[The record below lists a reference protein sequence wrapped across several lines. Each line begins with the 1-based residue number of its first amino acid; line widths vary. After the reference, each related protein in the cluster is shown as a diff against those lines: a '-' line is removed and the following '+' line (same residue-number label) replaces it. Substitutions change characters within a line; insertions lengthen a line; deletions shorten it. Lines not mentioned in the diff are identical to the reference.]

1 MTDLAP
7 NLTEIGEFLIALH
20 PDGPWSLFAF
30 YLERN
35 RRPTEAG
42 TFDTIG
48 DAIQFASLWNTRGYG
63 VYFSVNALRPGVN
76 KKASKAEIER
86 VSFLH
91 VDADPADDE
100 TSEAFKARALPEF
113 EAHNPEASL
122 VWDSGNG
129 LQALWRL
136 TPPGL
141 IVNGTGVI
149 SVVESRNIAL
159 AASLKAPRGTQN
171 IDRVLRLP
179 GTVNWPD
186 AHKRS
191 LGRVPVMSRLLRVTD
206 AVHDLGTFPPAAET
220 KKPYTKPN
228 HNGEVSNTTD
238 EDELTRTIRD
248 GGEDRHGES
257 RSEAVWW
264 VVNEMIRRG
273 YQDHKIRAV
282 ILDRDNGIS
291 AHVYDQADPDDYTTR
306 QVENAKAKIEYIC
319 ITDKKGREEPVACPE
334 NINIALAK
342 YGIGVR
348 YDQFADQVLIDGLA
362 DFGPLLEDPAMN
374 RLWMQL
380 PRWCKLSVTE
390 RMLETTLKDNA
401 RINAFHPV
409 LDYLADLEWD
419 GTHRVRHWLHK
430 YSGAADDKYTQ
441 MVGILMLIAAVRRV
455 RQPGAKF
462 DEMVVLRSDQGTNK
476 SSALAVM
483 AVREDWFS
491 DDMPL
496 QADPR
501 RVIESVRGK
510 WIVETAELS
519 GLKRGDINAIKA
531 FLSRTHDRAR
541 LVWDKLT
548 SQKPRQCI
556 FVGTTNDP
564 EYLKDLTGN
573 RRFWPVTVVGFDL
586 EALERDRDQLWA
598 EAAALEALGASI
610 RLPEKLWPIAAI
622 EQAKVTTQDPYR
634 DVLQDHL
641 GNKEGKISSESIW
654 TILDMRAGQ
663 RGQEQSRR
671 ISDAMRSLGWD
682 RANNARTVKIA
693 GKMVVGWVK
702 GEQPWR
708 PWQAYREQG
717 ECRIVDIDDQ
727 RFPAQWDVS
736 EDENED

>member
-1 MTDLAP
+1 VTDLAP
-7 NLTEIGEFLIALH
+7 NFEAIGEFLIALR
-20 PDGPWSLFAF
+20 PQGPWSLCAF
-30 YLERN
+30 YPERN
-35 RRPTEAG
+35 SRPTEAG
-42 TFDTIG
+42 TFNKID
-48 DAIQFASLWNTRGYG
+48 DAVQFAWEWNKRGYN
-63 VYFSVNALRPGVN
+63 VYFAVNTLRDGVN
-76 KKASKAEIER
+76 KKAKKTEIEQIN
-86 VSFLH
+86 FLH
-91 VDADPADDE
+91 VDADPADEE
-100 TSEAFKARALPEF
+100 TSEAFKARALPLF
-113 EAHNPEASL
+113 EGHNPEASL

-129 LQALWRL
+129 LQGLWRL
-136 TPPGL
+136 TEPGL
-141 IVNGTGVI
+141 LVNGTGVI

-159 AASLKAPRGTQN
+159 ATSLKAPRGTQN

-186 AHKRS
+186 AHKCT
-191 LGRVPVMSRLLRVTD
+191 LGRVPVMSRLLRATD

-220 KKPYTKPN
+220 TKPYTKPN
-228 HNGEVSNTTD
+228 RNGELSDTID
-238 EDELTRTIRD
+238 EDELARSIRD

-273 YQDHKIRAV
+273 YQDDKIRAV
-282 ILDRDNGIS
+282 ILDRDHGIS
-291 AHVYDQADPDDYTTR
+291 AHIYDQADPDDYTRR
-306 QVENAKAKIEYIC
+306 QVEQAKAKIEYIRTPDTRL
-319 ITDKKGREEPVACPE
+319 IACPE

-342 YGIGVR
+342 YGVRVR
-348 YDQFADQVLIDGLA
+348 YDRFADQLLIDGLA
-362 DFGPLLEDPAMN
+362 DFGPFLEDPAMN

-380 PRWCKLSVTE
+380 PRWCKLSVSE

-401 RINAFHPV
+401 RINTFHPV
-409 LDYLADLEWD
+409 LDYLDALEWD
-419 GTHRVRHWLHK
+419 GTPRVRGWLHR
-430 YSGAADDKYTQ
+430 YGGAADDKYTQ

-541 LVWDKLT
+541 LVWDKVT

-586 EALERDRDQLWA
+586 NALERDRDQLWA
-598 EAAALEALGASI
+598 EAAALEAMGASI

-641 GNKEGKISSESIW
+641 GDKEGKISSESIW

-671 ISDAMRSLGWD
+671 IADAMRSLGWD

-717 ECRIVDIDDQ
+717 ECRIADIDDQ
-727 RFPAQWDVS
+727 RFPAQWDADG
-736 EDENED
+736 DENED